1 MLSVSNEWKI
11 TYPGAHVGIL
21 VMEQVSN
28 PERHPEL
35 DRRKEELEADLRA
48 LFKDP
53 TELKNAEPIKSYQSY
68 YKRFKK
74 TYHVFHQV
82 QSVVFKGKS
91 IPRVAGLVEA
101 MFMAELRNML
111 LTAGHDMAL
120 VQEPLGL
127 EVAMGVEKFIGMNG
141 EEQTLKAGDM
151 YIRDKEGIISSVLC
165 GPDNRT
171 RIRSSTHTVLF
182 AVYAV
187 PGVGKQAL
195 LQHLQGIEATVKLIA
210 PEASTRHLEIYG
222 SE

>member
-1 MLSVSNEWKI
+1 MLSVSNEWKSA
-11 TYPGAHVGIL
+11 YPGAHVGIL
-21 VMEQVSN
+21 LMERVSN

-35 DRRKEELEADLRA
+35 DRQKEDLEADLRA

-53 TELKNAEPIKSYQSY
+53 AELKTTEPIKSYQNY

-74 TYHVFHQV
+74 TYHVLHQV

-120 VQEPLGL
+120 VREPLRL
-127 EVAMGVEKFIGMNG
+127 DVATGVEKFVCMNG
-141 EEQTLKAGDM
+141 KDQTLKPGDM
-151 YIRDKEGIISSVLC
+151 YIRDEEGIISSVLC
-165 GPDNRT
+165 GPDRRT
-171 RIRSSTHTVLF
+171 MIRPSTSTVLF

-195 LQHLQGIEATVKLIA
+195 LQHLQGIEASVKLMA
-210 PEASTRHLEIYG
+210 PEARTGHLEIYG
-222 SE
+222 TE